1 MLRAFLDRGEKR
13 GDNGSVMCVAGVIF
27 KPTAYKQFV
36 RPWERMLRRWDASAF
51 HATDFYPGGGEFNRK
66 GNPERE
72 AWFEEDSRAIPK
84 TVGEHASLVVTVA
97 FRPDEFIAKASSEWK
112 EAFGTDTHAMAVQLC
127 LVINGWW
134 LQEKRSTEYFGYIQE
149 SGDEKEGQVQEVVRT
164 LRNAPDYSKL
174 IRVKSFTSAEKGF
187 ARGLEA
193 ADFLAW
199 HWNKHVIDRLDKGI
213 GPRKDFA
220 AFANLTEHRGKV
232 KAMFITGEHLDTYIK
247 TMEKAWRDK
256 RDQKEGMNT

>member
-1 MLRAFLDRGEKR
+1 LP
-13 GDNGSVMCVAGVIF
+13 V
-27 KPTAYKQFV
+27 
-36 RPWERMLRRWDASAF
+36 ERSGTNQVFDVEASRIELA
-51 HATDFYPGGGEFNRK
+51 
-66 GNPERE
+66 
-72 AWFEEDSRAIPK
+72 DS
-84 TVGEHASLVVTVA
+84 EC
-97 FRPDEFIAKASSEWK
+97 DSSQ
-112 EAFGTDTHAMAVQLC
+112 A
-127 LVINGWW
+127 
-134 LQEKRSTEYFGYIQE
+134 E
-149 SGDEKEGQVQEVVRT
+149 SGDEREGQIQEVVRR

-187 ARGLEA
+187 ARGMEA

-232 KAMFITGEHLDTYIK
+232 KAMFITGEHLDTYIR

-256 RDQKEGMNT
+256 RDQKTK